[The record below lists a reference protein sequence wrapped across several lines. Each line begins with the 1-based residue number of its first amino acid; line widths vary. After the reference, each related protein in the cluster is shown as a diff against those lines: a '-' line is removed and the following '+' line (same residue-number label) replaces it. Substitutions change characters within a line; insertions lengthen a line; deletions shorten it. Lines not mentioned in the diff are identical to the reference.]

1 MKKIFSSLLL
11 LVAGMTASA
20 QTMQVND
27 VIVVPGKSS
36 VVAVKFAETSTL
48 LASGF
53 SMQLPTGITVD
64 EATPMSANF
73 PTGTAVVTD
82 LSQLTDDTFKGN
94 YAILVGAAQSDGT
107 YKVACISNILK
118 TEETPVVYVP
128 IKASADLKKGTP
140 EEPAIIE
147 GSVNK
152 IDLSTDGNVAA
163 TLADFAYNTR
173 VTGLGDVDGNF
184 TVNVSDALAVFEDI
198 TTGKYSENNPK
209 LADVDENGA
218 INVSDALKVFNIIVA
233 GE

>member
-118 TEETPVVYVP
+118 TEDAPVVYVP
-128 IKASADLKKGTP
+128 IKADASLEKGQTL
-140 EEPAIIE
+140 EAA
-147 GSVNK
+147 VNK
-152 IDLSTDGNVAA
+152 IDLSTEGNVAG
-163 TLADFAYNTR
+163 TLADLAYNALSR
-173 VTGLGDVDGNF
+173 ALGDLNADNAVDGQDV
-184 TVNVSDALAVFEDI
+184 TVLYDDVLNGSIRQTNPILPDVNED
-198 TTGKYSENNPK
+198 
-209 LADVDENGA
+209 GA
-218 INVSDALKVFNIIVA
+218 IDGQDATTIYNIIL

>member
-53 SMQLPTGITVD
+53 SMTLPAGITVD
-64 EATPMSANF
+64 TATPMSANF

-82 LSQLTDDTFKGN
+82 LSQLSDDTFKGN
-94 YAILVGAAQSDGT
+94 YAILVGAAQNDGT

-118 TEETPVVYVP
+118 TEEAPVVYVP
-128 IKASADLKKGTP
+128 IKADASLEKGQ
-140 EEPAIIE
+140 AYDAA
-147 GSVNK
+147 VNK
-152 IDLSTDGNVAA
+152 IDLSTEGNIAG
-163 TLADFAYNTR
+163 TLADLAYAAKATSR
-173 VTGLGDVDGNF
+173 GDIDGNF
-184 TVNVSDALAVFEDI
+184 EVNISDAIAVFKDMA
-198 TTGKYSENNPK
+198 TGEYSETNPT
-209 LADVDENGA
+209 LPDLDENGEVNINDA
-218 INVSDALKVFNIIVA
+218 ITIFKIMAE